1 MPTIQAKPTYITYS
15 CSQPFFLDRIAD
27 PTTPDAIS
35 FRQVLG
41 SIMGVK
47 LAP

>member
-1 MPTIQAKPTYITYS
+1 LRILTDS
-15 CSQPFFLDRIAD
+15 CSEPFFLDRIAD
-27 PTTPDAIS
+27 PTTPEAIS